1 MYWHILKTM
10 NTRYLIGLLGA
21 IVLFFSACKEKQYLV
36 GYYTYEDYQKECK
49 WENFVDKEYKPK
61 EKWMDSLKTIQM
73 EENLR
78 VQLFLGSYC
87 PDSKKWVPRFYGLK
101 DELPIGN
108 VEIISVDTTKKDE
121 KGFWKAAKLEKIPTF
136 IFYSGEEE
144 VGRIVE
150 KPKGRLEKHL
160 FRLLKSG

>member
-1 MYWHILKTM
+1 MKTRILT
-10 NTRYLIGLLGA
+10 GLFA
-21 IVLFFSACKEKQYLV
+21 AFVLLVSSCKEKQYLV
-36 GYYTYEDYQKECK
+36 GYYTYEEYQKECK

-61 EKWMDSLKTIQM
+61 EKWMDSLQTIQLT
-73 EENLR
+73 EDLR

-101 DELPIGN
+101 EDLPIGN

-121 KGFWKAAKLEKIPTF
+121 KGLWKAAKLEKIPTF
-136 IFYSGEEE
+136 IFYRGDDE

-150 KPKGRLEKHL
+150 KPRGRLEKHL
-160 FRLLKSG
+160 FRLLKSGE